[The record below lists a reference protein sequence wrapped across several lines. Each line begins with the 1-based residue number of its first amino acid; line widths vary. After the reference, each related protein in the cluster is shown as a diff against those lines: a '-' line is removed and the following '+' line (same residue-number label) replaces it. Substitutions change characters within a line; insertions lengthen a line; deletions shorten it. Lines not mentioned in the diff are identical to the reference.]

1 MEIKEV
7 SKNVIKYEVDGKV
20 FDSEIEAQEYIDA
33 NDESSTRYISD
44 CNDLEFNVSED
55 HLKLLKGMSWEW
67 WDCEFGSPSV
77 DCKRPYGNSG
87 SRVYSDIAEI
97 LEIPRVIVEDEEG
110 EEEEWYTEKQLEYM
124 YSRHRETET
133 YLQILFQFG
142 EIPSG
147 KYKRKALWEDWE
159 KVE

>member
-1 MEIKEV
+1 MEIKEI

-20 FDSEIEAQEYIDA
+20 FDSKAEAQEYIDA

-97 LEIPRVIVEDEEG
+97 LDIPRGIVE

-133 YLQILFQFG
+133 YLQILFYFG

-147 KYKRKALWEDWE
+147 KYKRKSTWENWE